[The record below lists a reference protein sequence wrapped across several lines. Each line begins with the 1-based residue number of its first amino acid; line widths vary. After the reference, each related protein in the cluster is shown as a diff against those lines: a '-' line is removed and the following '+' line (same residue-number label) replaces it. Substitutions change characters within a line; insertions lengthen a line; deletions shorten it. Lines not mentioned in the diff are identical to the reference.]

1 MYRLWALAA
10 LACLGA
16 ALAVPR
22 GRTSV
27 AAVAN
32 PEDGYVT
39 NGQYTND
46 YFGMAYRFPPG
57 WSEDRQGPAP
67 SYSGYY
73 VLTALK
79 DEGKWAGTMLLTA
92 QDGFF
97 VADLPSSVR
106 EVVDRFR
113 RQISEIDGMMIDHEP
128 QETTISGI
136 SFASLDFSGVGLYR
150 TVVVAESR
158 CHFVSLNLTTAGPD
172 GWAGLTQS
180 LDRLSLGEPADR
192 VGQVPV
198 CVKDYATPHNVISR
212 VEPTPAA
219 PKFTSVPVRIVIGAD
234 GRVRHI
240 HVIRASADQRENI
253 TAALSG
259 WQFRPFAIEGRP
271 VEVETGIIFRF

>member
-22 GRTSV
+22 GSTSI

-39 NGQYTND
+39 NGKYTND

-57 WSEDRQGPAP
+57 WSGDRQGPAP

-79 DEGKWAGTMLLTA
+79 DEVRWAGTMLITA

-97 VADLPSSVR
+97 VADLPSSVQ
-106 EVVDRFR
+106 EVVEQFR

-136 SFASLDFSGVGLYR
+136 SFARLDFSGVGLYR
-150 TVVVAESR
+150 TVLVGESR
-158 CHFVSLNLTTAGPD
+158 CHFVSLNLTTVDPD
-172 GWAGLTQS
+172 KRASLAQS

-192 VGQVPV
+192 AEQVPV
-198 CVKDYATPHNVISR
+198 CVKDYATPDHIISR
-212 VEPTPAA
+212 LEPTPAA
-219 PKFTSVPVRIVIGAD
+219 PKFTSVPVRIIIGAD

-259 WQFRPFAIEGRP
+259 WQFRPFMIEGRS
-271 VEVETGIIFRF
+271 VEVETGITFRF